1 MAASM
6 NENTALLTPKVW
18 WILKWAGVLAGLY
31 LCAWILFLN
40 TTTIALLVVS
50 FLFAYLLNPIV
61 DWMTNTGLPRDSA
74 VRIVIALVAFL
85 ITVFLMIVIGQVYKQ
100 TGELLNPPLQDPA
113 YGGEYPLLKWFDTK
127 LYPLLKEY
135 DIVVDRSHMRA
146 TIKKVFEWIQTNYP
160 NWLRSVWETF
170 LATFTGFAS
179 YIVWILNLFLVPVF
193 TYYLLR
199 DYEKLQIRFYESLPP
214 HWRVAAVDWMNE
226 LDKVVGGF
234 IRGQLSIAMLLMAF
248 YSVGLSL
255 LGVPLGFILGIIAGL
270 ANIIPYMSVV
280 VGLVPAL
287 LLSFVDEPNHW
298 LKLLWITLYF
308 GAGQALEGFYLSPRI
323 MGQETGLHPVLI
335 MVAIIVGGSLMGL
348 TGIVLAVPVA
358 AILKVIALR
367 WHHSWKQS
375 WPEEV

>member
-1 MAASM
+1 M
-6 NENTALLTPKVW
+6 NEAAPLLTPKVR
-18 WILKWAGVLAGLY
+18 WILKWAGVLLGLY

-40 TTTIALLVVS
+40 TTTVALLVVS
-50 FLFAYLLNPIV
+50 FLFAYLLNPFV
-61 DWMTNTGLPRDSA
+61 DWMSNKGMPRDSA
-74 VRIVIALVAFL
+74 VRIVIIIAVFL
-85 ITVFLMIVIGQVYKQ
+85 IAVFLMIVVGQVYKQ
-100 TGELLNPPLQDPA
+100 AGEILNPPVQDPN

-135 DIVVDRSHMRA
+135 EIVGDRSSVREA
-146 TIKKVFEWIQTNYP
+146 IKKTFQWIQTNYP

-170 LATFTGFAS
+170 LNTFTGFAS
-179 YIVWILNLFLVPVF
+179 YIVWILNLLLVPVF

-199 DYEKLQIRFYESLPP
+199 DYNVLQVHFYEALPP
-214 HWRVAAVDWMNE
+214 HWRVKAADWINE

-234 IRGQLSIAMLLMAF
+234 IRGQFSIALLLMAF

-255 LGVPLGFILGIIAGL
+255 LGVPLGFILGILSGL
-270 ANIIPYMSVV
+270 ANMIPYMSVV

-298 LKLLWITLYF
+298 MKLLWITLYF

-358 AILKVIALR
+358 AILKVIATR
-367 WHHSWKQS
+367 WHHSWKQG
-375 WPEEV
+375 WPDEA